1 MPFIS
6 APFLI
11 ALAALGAGVDAAIP
25 HDEHGAHPLCAS
37 YHRRI
42 ADRLKTRIDAGA
54 LRIADAL
61 SDLQVRD
68 IGPDEVAPF
77 DPDGRLLTN
86 VNTPGDYERA
96 RRAADGEPRSA

>member
-1 MPFIS
+1 MWTT
-6 APFLI
+6 
-11 ALAALGAGVDAAIP
+11 AI
-25 HDEHGAHPLCAS
+25 L
-37 YHRRI
+37 
-42 ADRLKTRIDAGA
+42 AGA

-68 IGPDEVAPF
+68 IGSDEVAPF

-86 VNTPGDYERA
+86 VNTPDDYEQA

>member
-1 MPFIS
+1 MRSPL
-6 APFLI
+6 PT
-11 ALAALGAGVDAAIP
+11 
-25 HDEHGAHPLCAS
+25 AHSELMW
-37 YHRRI
+37 
-42 ADRLKTRIDAGA
+42 TVDAGA

-77 DPDGRLLTN
+77 DPDGRLLIN

-96 RRAADGEPRSA
+96 RRAADHEPPSA

>member
-1 MPFIS
+1 
-6 APFLI
+6 
-11 ALAALGAGVDAAIP
+11 
-25 HDEHGAHPLCAS
+25 LCAS

-42 ADRLKTRIDAGA
+42 ADRLKTRIGAGA

-68 IGPDEVAPF
+68 IGPDEVSPF

-86 VNTPGDYERA
+86 VNTPDDCEQA

>member
-1 MPFIS
+1 MW
-6 APFLI
+6 
-11 ALAALGAGVDAAIP
+11 
-25 HDEHGAHPLCAS
+25 
-37 YHRRI
+37 
-42 ADRLKTRIDAGA
+42 TIDAGA

-77 DPDGRLLTN
+77 DPDGRLPTN
-86 VNTPGDYERA
+86 VNTPDDDERA

>member
-1 MPFIS
+1 MW
-6 APFLI
+6 
-11 ALAALGAGVDAAIP
+11 
-25 HDEHGAHPLCAS
+25 
-37 YHRRI
+37 
-42 ADRLKTRIDAGA
+42 TIDAGA

-96 RRAADGEPRSA
+96 LLAADGEPRSA

>member
-1 MPFIS
+1 MWTAVVRIVPS
-6 APFLI
+6 Q
-11 ALAALGAGVDAAIP
+11 D
-25 HDEHGAHPLCAS
+25 
-37 YHRRI
+37 RRS
-42 ADRLKTRIDAGA
+42 LKTRTDAGA

-61 SDLQVRD
+61 SDLQVCD

-96 RRAADGEPRSA
+96 RRAADGVPRSA